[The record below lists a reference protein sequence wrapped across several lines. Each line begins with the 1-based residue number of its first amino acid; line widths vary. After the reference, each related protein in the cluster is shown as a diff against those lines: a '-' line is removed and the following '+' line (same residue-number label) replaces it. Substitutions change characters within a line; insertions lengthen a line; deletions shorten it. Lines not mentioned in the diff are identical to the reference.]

1 MSGPAGDGSARERLG
16 RVLAEQ
22 VYDGETYKPFAEMT
36 VAEVE
41 TRAGELRGAA
51 GFGPTQRVAAVAAV
65 WEGLAE
71 VMRRDGAAKVGE
83 LGEDAL
89 LARADRLWVV
99 PPGGS
104 FL

>member
-22 VYDGETYKPFAEMT
+22 VYDGEAYKPFAEMT

-51 GFGPTQRVAAVAAV
+51 GFGSDPAGR
-65 WEGLAE
+65 GGCG
-71 VMRRDGAAKVGE
+71 RRG
-83 LGEDAL
+83 
-89 LARADRLWVV
+89 RASPR
-99 PPGGS
+99 
-104 FL
+104 

>member
-1 MSGPAGDGSARERLG
+1 MSGPADGGSAGERLG

-22 VYDGETYKPFAEMT
+22 VYDGEAYKPFAEMT
-36 VAEVE
+36 VNEVE
-41 TRAGELRGAA
+41 ARARELRGAA
-51 GFGPTQRVAAVAAV
+51 GFGPTQRVASVAAA

-71 VMRRDGAAKVGE
+71 VMRRDGAANVGG
-83 LGEDAL
+83 LGERAL

>member
-1 MSGPAGDGSARERLG
+1 MSADDDERLD

-22 VYDGETYKPFAEMT
+22 VYTGTAYKPFAEMT
-36 VAEVE
+36 LAEVE
-41 TRAGELRGAA
+41 ARAAELEGAA

-65 WEGLAE
+65 WKGLAE
-71 VMRRDGAAKVGE
+71 AMRRQPAATVGE
-83 LGEDAL
+83 LDRADL
-89 LARADRLWVV
+89 LTRADRLWVV